1 MQSTAQE
8 QHIGMIPMDSMIGIS
23 NRLEKDDMEKMILN
37 TLDDLADVLKDHCGP
52 YGKYAAITSP
62 VNPSAEPVFTKDGI
76 NIIRSIDYV
85 SHAQQFIRHTLMYMG
100 SRIETTAGD
109 GTTSAMII
117 MAVAM
122 RELVKYLKD
131 VPCTYQQ
138 LNEVYQNIIINSIEK
153 EYPSFGYHI
162 DDEALHNYIEQNYPD
177 EKDVVMKR
185 VIRYIAYSQA
195 YTSSHGDTELA
206 EIIADLFA
214 NTPKEVWNLFSI
226 EKAAYETTQKYL
238 IDTECCQWKVES
250 CQLFPLDQMTE
261 DFGTQSI
268 RTGVKTIITDR
279 GLAVGDDYTEPVR
292 KQIEEAI
299 NDDRALTV
307 IITGNL
313 DTATNMWLTKL
324 FQQHP
329 SHQIS
334 IYMVAPGEMGLWNDL
349 PYMKIASGSAPEET
363 MTFTLDYKFNGRDL
377 IITKGLFEDP
387 IMDNTCHMHPFYQH
401 PDYPIYNDFVDK
413 LNHMIKLQGST
424 VATRESNRAVAT
436 MKKMLSKLIVV
447 NRNYFRI
454 GGNAYDNA
462 ATVDV
467 AVDVLISVKNALTH
481 GFTFGSNITLY
492 QFFNTASLISNLSS
506 PRTPLQHDILE
517 CISDAFCVG
526 IRETFDAM
534 FRYLPDKKQI
544 WSKEKRAKLLD
555 RNTPF
560 NIIDANDRLGEYRNF
575 YELCCSN
582 EPSVPPSIL
591 QPIDTDMAIVKR
603 FGEIALR
610 FVKTARIISEG
621 GVYMNE
627 SKKEK

>member
-1 MQSTAQE
+1 MQYTTQE
-8 QHIGMIPMDSMIGIS
+8 QNVGMIPMDHMIGVS
-23 NRLEKDDMEKMILN
+23 NRLEKEDMEKMMID
-37 TLDDLADVLKDHCGP
+37 TLSDLADVLKDHCGP

-122 RELVKYLKD
+122 RELIKRLKD

-138 LNEVYQNIIINSIEK
+138 LNEIYQIIIDAMED
-153 EYPSFGYHI
+153 EYNQSYGYHI
-162 DDEALHNYIEQNYPD
+162 DSEGLRKYIELNYPG
-177 EKDVVMKR
+177 EGTATLKR

-195 YTSSHGDTELA
+195 YTSSHGDDELA
-206 EIIADLFA
+206 TIIADLFA

-226 EKAAYETTQKYL
+226 EKAAYETNQKYL
-238 IDTECCQWKVES
+238 IDTECCQWKIES

-261 DFGTQSI
+261 DFGMKSI

-279 GLAVGDDYTEPVR
+279 GIAVGDAYTEPTR
-292 KQIEEAI
+292 RQIEEAI
-299 NDDRALTV
+299 ANDQPLTV
-307 IITGNL
+307 IVTGNL
-313 DTATNMWLTKL
+313 DTATNMWLTSL

-334 IYMVAPGEMGLWNDL
+334 IYMVSPGEMGLWNDL
-349 PYMKIASGSAPEET
+349 PYMKIASGSTPEET

-377 IITKGLFEDP
+377 VITKGLFEDP
-387 IMDNTCHMHPFYQH
+387 ITDQSCHMHPFYQN
-401 PDYPIYNDFVDK
+401 PDYPVYNDFVDK
-413 LNHMIKLQGST
+413 LNHMIKVQESV
-424 VATRESNRAVAT
+424 VATRETNKASTT

-467 AVDVLISVKNALTH
+467 AVDVLVSVKNALTH
-481 GFTFGSNITLY
+481 GCTFGSNITLY
-492 QFFNTASLISNLSS
+492 QFFNGISALSMFSSKLTPAKSTILDCIAS
-506 PRTPLQHDILE
+506 
-517 CISDAFCVG
+517 AFRVG
-526 IRETFDAM
+526 IEETFDAM
-534 FRYLPDKKQI
+534 FRYLPPDARTCNEQER
-544 WSKEKRAKLLD
+544 SDVLNRSV
-555 RNTPF
+555 PF
-560 NIIDANDRLGEYRNF
+560 NIIDERDRLSEYSSF
-575 YELCCSN
+575 YELCCSKDTT
-582 EPSVPPSIL
+582 VPPSIL
-591 QPIDTDMAIVKR
+591 QPVDTDVAIVKR

-621 GVYMNE
+621 GVYVNE
-627 SKKEK
+627 PKKES